1 MTIHSTI
8 KPSHADGFG
17 PDIPPTVT
25 RFEDVLAYVRTMEP
39 VCVAA
44 EALPDVIAILEY
56 TREQVLKMHDKA
68 QEIGKRLDERDADLT
83 RREAALNIRQRAVD
97 MILKDQPEPAP
108 RRRFN
113 FWR

>member
-8 KPSHADGFG
+8 KPSTPDGFG

-25 RFEDVLAYVRTMEP
+25 RFEDVLAYVKTMEP

-56 TREQVLKMHDKA
+56 TREQVLKMHAKA
-68 QEIGKRLDERDADLT
+68 VEIGKELDVRDADLT
-83 RREAALNIRQRAVD
+83 RREVALSIRQRAVD
-97 MILKDQPEPAP
+97 LVLKDQPEPAP
-108 RRRFN
+108 RRFY